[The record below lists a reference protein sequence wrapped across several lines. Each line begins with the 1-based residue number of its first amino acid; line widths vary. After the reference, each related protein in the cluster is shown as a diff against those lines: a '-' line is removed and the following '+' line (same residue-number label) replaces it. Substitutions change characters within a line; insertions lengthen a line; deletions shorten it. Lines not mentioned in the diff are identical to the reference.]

1 MPGGVQ
7 SVLVAR
13 VGESRFGL
21 SIVAV
26 QEIAPRVAVTALPG
40 APAVVLG
47 LVRCRGELAVAVDLR
62 ARFGLPAAKA
72 SMDDHFV
79 VARTKRRLV
88 VLIVDRVEEVRAIS
102 EADVRSAP
110 VSSPH
115 VRGVVELPDGLVL
128 LQDVD
133 AVFSLDEERAIDEAL
148 RASA

>member
-1 MPGGVQ
+1 MHGGVQ

-21 SIVAV
+21 SIAAV
-26 QEIAPRVAVTALPG
+26 REIAPRVAVTPLPG

-62 ARFGLPAAKA
+62 ARFGLPAAT

-79 VARTKRRLV
+79 VAHTKRRLV
-88 VLIVDRVEEVRAIS
+88 ALIFDRVEEVRAIS

-110 VSSPH
+110 VPSPH
-115 VRGVVELPDGLVL
+115 VRGVVELPGGLVL
-128 LQDVD
+128 LQDID
-133 AVFSLDEERAIDEAL
+133 AVFSLDEERAIDDAL
-148 RASA
+148 QANA